1 MGEGQGKGQGEGEGP
16 PCCIRYAR
24 LMRQLRAPASCSS
37 GSGLSFV
44 PRERQRISYGQ
55 DAGQEAGKGTKT
67 KTRRGG
73 MGKRGKSKKG
83 TGEDQVEGTEA
94 DEEAVEEI
102 VTLHKIKRA
111 GFFGDP
117 EGKRV

>member
-67 KTRRGG
+67 KTRRGSG
-73 MGKRGKSKKG
+73 RGKSKEGSGK
-83 TGEDQVEGTEA
+83 DQVKGTEA
-94 DEEAVEEI
+94 DEEAEEEI
-102 VTLHKIKRA
+102 VTLHKTKSA

-117 EGKRV
+117 ICKRV